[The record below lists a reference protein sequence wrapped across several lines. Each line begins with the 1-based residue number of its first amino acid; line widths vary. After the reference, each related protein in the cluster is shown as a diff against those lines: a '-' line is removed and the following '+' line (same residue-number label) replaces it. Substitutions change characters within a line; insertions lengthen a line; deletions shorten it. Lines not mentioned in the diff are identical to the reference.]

1 MFANAKQRLKNETTQ
16 TLEDGPT
23 DLISGTATDS
33 LFFFFFFCLFLR
45 LGQLIVK
52 PLSLTVGL
60 GEGEHRVF

>member
-33 LFFFFFFCLFLR
+33 LFFFFLFVSATGAANCETSVINGGTR
-45 LGQLIVK
+45 
-52 PLSLTVGL
+52 
-60 GEGEHRVF
+60 